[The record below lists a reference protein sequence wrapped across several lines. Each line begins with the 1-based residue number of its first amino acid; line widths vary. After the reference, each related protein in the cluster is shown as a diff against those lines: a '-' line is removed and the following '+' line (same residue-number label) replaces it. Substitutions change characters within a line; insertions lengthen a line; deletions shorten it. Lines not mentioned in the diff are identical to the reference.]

1 MPTPW
6 QSTQCAT
13 PTPSSNQ
20 HGRDTGWNNCCL
32 IRLIKTSKG
41 QVRTRAGQSN
51 FLQNES
57 KFLHRA
63 YNFQDLLLVLSRVKD
78 NNLTYSTTQCS
89 PSRRPPLKYSL
100 VMQLRQ
106 HWWWPPRASTI
117 GWRPKRVTASVT
129 IWYPRPQTTNET
141 DGFFWNI
148 PSGFGKNLLS
158 KPDIDI
164 RTAPTTDLGN
174 SQSDVS

>member
-1 MPTPW
+1 MKTKSRVEFFRPQHSACVLHQQPKEKLAW
-6 QSTQCAT
+6 QRVQD
-13 PTPSSNQ
+13 Q
-20 HGRDTGWNNCCL
+20 
-32 IRLIKTSKG
+32 I
-41 QVRTRAGQSN
+41 
-51 FLQNES
+51 ES

-63 YNFQDLLLVLSRVKD
+63 YNFQDVLLSRVKD

-89 PSRRPPLKYSL
+89 PSCPPPWNI
-100 VMQLRQ
+100 
-106 HWWWPPRASTI
+106 HWWFNWGSTDGDPPRASTI
-117 GWRPKRVTASVT
+117 GWRPQRVTASVT

-164 RTAPTTDLGN
+164 RIAPTTDLGN